1 MCASTVSSK
10 MLSAIADT
18 EGFKFEETLTGF
30 KWIASRSREL
40 QKQQGYIPLFC
51 YEEAIG
57 FCCGDIV
64 NDKDGLS
71 AMGVMANLANE
82 VYQNDVGNLKNY
94 LQNLYKKYGHFGSYN
109 GYFFV
114 NEPDIVNKVFEQI
127 RHGGNY
133 FSKVGSYKVES
144 IRDLGYPGYDST
156 TTDRK
161 PTLPVSKSSPMITIR
176 FENGCVAQFR
186 GSGTEPKFKYYIE
199 LRGEPGVDEA
209 EVKKVLEEMSNVI
222 LEELLKPDTNG
233 LVR

>member
-1 MCASTVSSK
+1 
-10 MLSAIADT
+10 MLSAIADA
-18 EGFKFEETLTGF
+18 EGFQFEETLTGF

-40 QKQQGYIPLFC
+40 QTQKGYFPLFC

-57 FCCGDIV
+57 FCCGDVV

-82 VYQNDVGNLKNY
+82 VYQSDVGNLANY
-94 LQNLYKKYGHFGSYN
+94 LQHLYQKYGYFCSNN
-109 GYFFV
+109 GYFFAK
-114 NEPDIVNKVFEQI
+114 EPNIVNNILDQI
-127 RHGGNY
+127 RDGGNY
-133 FSKVGSYKVES
+133 CTKVGSYKLKS

-161 PTLPVSKSSPMITIR
+161 PILPVSKSSPMITIR

-199 LRGEPGVDEA
+199 LRGKPGIDEGD
-209 EVKKVLEEMSNVI
+209 VKKSLEEMSNVI

-233 LVR
+233 LTR